1 MVKPK
6 KYLWRHPKG
15 RWYVRIKSGAKSHYH
30 PISSKEGTEAFDRE
44 YWSIVSGKRADAKK
58 SFKVLI
64 ELERQSDHWRDLAPR
79 TRRDYDKMFEYLQE
93 KIGTREV
100 DRMTQADIYDA
111 MDANKHRVRF
121 ANYIPQALNIL
132 FKQAIKR
139 RWRTDNPALGIEQLK
154 VPKERRQP
162 HLPWPDWAV
171 ERFRSEAVGLPCL
184 IFEIGVGSVQRPGDW
199 IEFCWGDYDGTSL
212 RLRQNKTDKPLMLPC
227 TERLRD
233 ALDEK
238 KSSLGFA
245 PLPSRPVLTIKDG
258 SAMSYRYMADIM
270 LAERKRL
277 GLEAFDLHVSS
288 IPGRHGTR
296 LGWLRRRRN
305 CKLQRPQ
312 HQGNDPQVCWRSKTD
327 DAGPS
332 SSREAQV
339 VEQNKHRTR
348 I

>member
-1 MVKPK
+1 M
-6 KYLWRHPKG
+6 
-15 RWYVRIKSGAKSHYH
+15 
-30 PISSKEGTEAFDRE
+30 
-44 YWSIVSGKRADAKK
+44 
-58 SFKVLI
+58 
-64 ELERQSDHWRDLAPR
+64 
-79 TRRDYDKMFEYLQE
+79 
-93 KIGTREV
+93 
-100 DRMTQADIYDA
+100 

-277 GLEAFDLHVSS
+277 GLEAFDLHV
-288 IPGRHGTR
+288 
-296 LGWLRRRRN
+296 LRYRGVMELALAG
-305 CKLQRPQ
+305 C
-312 HQGNDPQVCWRSKTD
+312 D
-327 DAGPS
+327 DDEIASFSGHSTKEMIGKYAG
-332 SSREAQV
+332 EARQMMRAR
-339 VEQNKHRTR
+339 QAAAKRK
-348 I
+348 